1 MHHAD
6 LDFNVTTG
14 ARFHPI
20 EIIISMALKLMV
32 VAAIGAPIIGV
43 LIFEVLLNATAMF
56 NHSNVRIPLFLDRG
70 IRCFVVTPDM
80 HRVHHSIHPNETNSK
95 FGFNLLIWDRLFGTY
110 FDQPKDG
117 RETMAIGIEQFRSE
131 RDLWLDQLII
141 QPFRGKSG
149 E

>member
-1 MHHAD
+1 
-6 LDFNVTTG
+6 
-14 ARFHPI
+14 
-20 EIIISMALKLMV
+20 MALKLMV
-32 VAAIGAPIIGV
+32 VAAIGAPVIAV

-56 NHSNVRIPLFLDRG
+56 NHSNVRIPLFLDRV

-80 HRVHHSIHPNETNSK
+80 HRIHHSIHPNETNSN
-95 FGFNLLIWDRLFGTY
+95 FGFNLSIWDRLFGTY
-110 FDQPKDG
+110 CDPPKG
-117 RETMAIGIEQFRSE
+117 GHGAMTIGIEQFRSE